1 MDELKEHFIELGY
14 RFDWGKPRIH
24 KELLKLMGREQ
35 HEYLLDQLD
44 LVGTELQVISPY
56 TIPSTYKQ
64 AALMFSFDGIVG
76 PTTSAKMFE
85 VLKPYLRSGMR
96 VADMGCG
103 IGALVSWMA
112 PRYPD
117 IHFEGIDA
125 AENLIGAAAARFNYP
140 NLSFSVANYTLSLS
154 PQAELDLIFSIFGIE
169 YGFSE
174 SPRFGIDLHTMRGSP
189 GYQKVAAGALPVLLS
204 WRKSAKL
211 GSKLFILIRAS
222 APECMLPVL
231 DMAAKSG
238 WKWNMKDSQAAFI
251 FENGDKNPPSQTMP
265 LLAFDAVA
273 GEGTSGVVD
282 IMEAFSWYSFNT
294 YHPLD
299 TRKEYKTDNPHVLA
313 EQLMERATVEWQTQ
327 QDYDDG
333 HTAQA
338 MILKEGELVHLL
350 RRATTGYCWL
360 DTKHY
365 LNDVEAIEQFR
376 KNPL

>member
-1 MDELKEHFIELGY
+1 MDQLKEHFIELGY

-24 KELLKLMGREQ
+24 KELRRLMGREQ

-44 LVGTELQVISPY
+44 LVGTGLQVVSPY
-56 TIPSTYKQ
+56 AIPRTYKE
-64 AALMFSFDGIVG
+64 AALLFSFDGIVA
-76 PTTSAKMFE
+76 PATSAKMLE
-85 VLKPYLRSGMR
+85 VLKPYLVSGMK

-112 PRYPD
+112 LRYSD
-117 IHFEGIDA
+117 IYFQGIDA
-125 AENLIGAAAARFNYP
+125 AENLISAASSRFKYP
-140 NLSFSVANYTLSLS
+140 NLNFSIANYTSLL
-154 PQAELDLIFSIFGIE
+154 PHPEEFDLIFSIFGLE
-169 YGFSE
+169 CGFGE

-189 GYQKVAAGALPVLLS
+189 GYQKVAGEALPVLVS
-204 WRKSAKL
+204 WRESVKL

-222 APECMLPVL
+222 GPERMLPVL
-231 DMAAKSG
+231 DVAAKSG

-273 GEGTSGVVD
+273 GEGASGVVD

-299 TRKEYKTDNPHVLA
+299 RRKEYKADNPHVLA
-313 EQLMERATVEWQTQ
+313 EQIMERAKVEWQTQ

-365 LNDVEAIEQFR
+365 LNDVKAIEQFR